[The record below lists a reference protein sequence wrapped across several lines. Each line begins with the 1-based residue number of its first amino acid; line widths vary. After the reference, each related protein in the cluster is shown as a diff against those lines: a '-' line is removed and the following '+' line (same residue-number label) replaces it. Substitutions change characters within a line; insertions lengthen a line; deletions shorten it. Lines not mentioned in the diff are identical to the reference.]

1 MIAAGE
7 PLAGEEMIAFMREQ
21 SDDTRRLL
29 FDLNGSYHTP
39 EEIVTLFSQIT
50 NSKID
55 NSFRLFPPFYTDF
68 GKNIHVGK
76 NVFINSCCQFQDQ
89 GGIFI
94 GDGALI
100 GHSVVMATL
109 NHGFAPN
116 DRQNLYH
123 APIHIGKGAWIGAHA
138 TILPNVTI
146 GDNAIV
152 GAGSVVT
159 KDVPDNAIVAGNP
172 ARFIRN
178 IKLLNRMKPFI
189 IALTLYLFVNISSCS
204 TNDAPIVEPPNGE
217 TAEDSNTPTMNEQ
230 IRIIIGNASFTATL
244 EDNATT
250 KAFKASL
257 PITVNMTEQAGNEK
271 FYYLPT
277 ALPTSTVTP
286 GTIFAGDLMLWG
298 NSCLVLFYET
308 FSSPYSY
315 TRIGKID
322 KPSGLSAAVGDRNIT
337 VTFE

>member
-1 MIAAGE
+1 
-7 PLAGEEMIAFMREQ
+7 
-21 SDDTRRLL
+21 
-29 FDLNGSYHTP
+29 
-39 EEIVTLFSQIT
+39 
-50 NSKID
+50 
-55 NSFRLFPPFYTDF
+55 
-68 GKNIHVGK
+68 
-76 NVFINSCCQFQDQ
+76 
-89 GGIFI
+89 
-94 GDGALI
+94 
-100 GHSVVMATL
+100 
-109 NHGFAPN
+109 
-116 DRQNLYH
+116 
-123 APIHIGKGAWIGAHA
+123 
-138 TILPNVTI
+138 
-146 GDNAIV
+146 
-152 GAGSVVT
+152 
-159 KDVPDNAIVAGNP
+159 
-172 ARFIRN
+172 
-178 IKLLNRMKPFI
+178 MKPFI

-217 TAEDSNTPTMNEQ
+217 TAEDSNTSPMNEQ

>member
-1 MIAAGE
+1 
-7 PLAGEEMIAFMREQ
+7 
-21 SDDTRRLL
+21 
-29 FDLNGSYHTP
+29 
-39 EEIVTLFSQIT
+39 
-50 NSKID
+50 
-55 NSFRLFPPFYTDF
+55 
-68 GKNIHVGK
+68 
-76 NVFINSCCQFQDQ
+76 
-89 GGIFI
+89 
-94 GDGALI
+94 
-100 GHSVVMATL
+100 
-109 NHGFAPN
+109 
-116 DRQNLYH
+116 
-123 APIHIGKGAWIGAHA
+123 
-138 TILPNVTI
+138 
-146 GDNAIV
+146 
-152 GAGSVVT
+152 
-159 KDVPDNAIVAGNP
+159 
-172 ARFIRN
+172 
-178 IKLLNRMKPFI
+178 MKPFI

-217 TAEDSNTPTMNEQ
+217 TAGDSNTATMNEQ

-322 KPSGLSAAVGDRNIT
+322 NPSGLSAAVGDRNIT

>member
-1 MIAAGE
+1 
-7 PLAGEEMIAFMREQ
+7 
-21 SDDTRRLL
+21 
-29 FDLNGSYHTP
+29 
-39 EEIVTLFSQIT
+39 
-50 NSKID
+50 
-55 NSFRLFPPFYTDF
+55 
-68 GKNIHVGK
+68 
-76 NVFINSCCQFQDQ
+76 
-89 GGIFI
+89 
-94 GDGALI
+94 
-100 GHSVVMATL
+100 
-109 NHGFAPN
+109 
-116 DRQNLYH
+116 
-123 APIHIGKGAWIGAHA
+123 
-138 TILPNVTI
+138 
-146 GDNAIV
+146 
-152 GAGSVVT
+152 
-159 KDVPDNAIVAGNP
+159 
-172 ARFIRN
+172 
-178 IKLLNRMKPFI
+178 MKPFI

-204 TNDAPIVEPPNGE
+204 TNDAPIVEPPNVE